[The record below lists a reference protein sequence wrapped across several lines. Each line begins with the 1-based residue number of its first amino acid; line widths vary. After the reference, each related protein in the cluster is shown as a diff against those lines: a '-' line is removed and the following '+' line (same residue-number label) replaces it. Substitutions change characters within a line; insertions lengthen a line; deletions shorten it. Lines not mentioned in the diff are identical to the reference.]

1 MADAL
6 IPAGCSSIMS
16 GMNRINLLLAMLAVG
31 LAGCH
36 STPAAKPLD
45 VRIADA
51 HGWDR
56 YNELDSL
63 AGDIHVAFKDGSQ
76 FDARFIHE
84 MKSGRTR
91 MQLAD
96 ESVLVFDGQS
106 VWVWPANSPVKDPGY
121 NLTTWPFLV
130 TLPMRLH
137 SAGSTL
143 SQPTTR
149 SWAGT
154 EYNSL
159 TLSFGSGTGDR
170 SNDWFVL
177 YADKESHL
185 LKAVGYVIT
194 RGRSPAVTEKDAVGL
209 TMYNFK
215 QREKVLFAED
225 WKIWRY
231 NRDEGFF
238 GLPIGEARVYNIEFY
253 KPKASTFAPP
263 EGARRVAPQ

>member
-1 MADAL
+1 MAD
-6 IPAGCSSIMS
+6 
-16 GMNRINLLLAMLAVG
+16 MNRITLLFAVFALG

-36 STPAAKPLD
+36 STPEVKPLD
-45 VRIADA
+45 VRIYDA

-56 YNELDSL
+56 YKDAQAL
-63 AGDIHVAFKDGSQ
+63 AGDVHVAFKDGSQ
-76 FDARFIHE
+76 FDAHFVHE

-106 VWVWPANSPVKDPGY
+106 TWVWPANSPVKEPRY

-137 SAGSTL
+137 SEGATL
-143 SQPTTR
+143 SEPATR
-149 SWAGT
+149 KWAGMD
-154 EYNSL
+154 YDSL
-159 TLSFGSGTGDR
+159 TLSFGPNAGDR
-170 SNDWFVL
+170 SNDWFVV

-185 LKAVGYVIT
+185 VKAVGYVIT
-194 RGRSPAVTEKDAVGL
+194 GGRLLVVAEKDPIGL
-209 TMYNFK
+209 TMYNLK
-215 QREKVLFAED
+215 QHGGALFAED

-231 NRDEGFF
+231 NKAEGFF

-253 KPKASTFAPP
+253 QPGSNTFTPP
-263 EGARRVAPQ
+263 AGARQVP